1 MMVSGMVS
9 VELMERRVVLVWVF
23 QSMGQVAVEAT
34 RCRVIL
40 VSLHSRIYVHN
51 LVRYFPYHLAL
62 SSLFDGGSGWNA
74 DLACGGKLGFS

>member
-40 VSLHSRIYVHN
+40 VCLHFRILVHG
-51 LVRYFPYHLAL
+51 LVRCFPYHLAL
-62 SSLFDGGSGWNA
+62 SSFDGGSGWNA
-74 DLACGGKLGFS
+74 GLACGGKLGFS